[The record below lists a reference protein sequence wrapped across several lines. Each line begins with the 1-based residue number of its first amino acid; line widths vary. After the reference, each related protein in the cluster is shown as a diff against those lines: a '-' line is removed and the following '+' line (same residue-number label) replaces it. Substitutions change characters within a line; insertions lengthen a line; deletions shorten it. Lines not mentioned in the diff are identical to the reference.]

1 MDFSLNWMKEYLD
14 IDESDQQIA
23 DKLSLSGSH
32 VESITNLGAKLKNIV
47 VGHIENIEAHPHAD
61 RLVVCDVDA
70 GDEKLVIVTGAK
82 NMKTGDYVPVA
93 LDGAVLGDGTEI
105 YTTDFRGVTSQG
117 MFCSYQELGF
127 EDSVIPKE
135 YRDGLLIFPEPV
147 KPGTPIQ
154 EALFLDRGILELEIT
169 PNRPDCLSVIGMT
182 REVQA
187 TFKKRMALPSTDVKE
202 SSRDI
207 SEFFNEVRIET
218 DHCLR
223 YVARVIYDVK
233 VEESPIW
240 LQQRLMQSG
249 MRPINNVVDITNY
262 VMLELGQP
270 LHAFDLE
277 TIRPFILV
285 RDANKTA
292 SMETLDGTERKLE
305 PSDVL
310 ITDGERPLAIAG
322 VMGGLDSEVEPQT
335 TTILLESASF
345 DKDYVRRTS
354 KRLGLRSEASTRFE
368 KGLSPEMCRIVSDR
382 AADLMEE
389 LGVGKIARGV
399 IDVYPNPEEE
409 KIVMADPDR
418 VNALLGLSL
427 DPHSMR
433 EYLEYLDL
441 FVETK
446 MDGLMVHVPS
456 FRGDLDMEADIAE
469 EVGRLYGFHNIP
481 TKPLQGDLLVGKKTD
496 ARRLADR
503 VRQEMLK
510 LNYLEGL
517 SYSFISPKTYDRLAL
532 HPNDSARNS
541 VRILNPLGDDFSV
554 MRTTLIGNM
563 LESMRKNQ
571 AYKVDAVKLY
581 ELGNVFFPK
590 EGDDPVENR
599 RLALGAYGEE
609 LDFFSIKSDLEA
621 LFDALGVPERRYERL
636 VHPSYHT
643 GRSARIYVGDTEIAV
658 LGEASYDVARAY
670 NLKKRTIIAEIRMEE
685 LLVLSRE
692 WTKYEPIS
700 RFPMMERDIAL
711 VVARSMTHGEIAEV
725 IRKASGENLE
735 SVHLFDV
742 FTGGSLPVNAK
753 SMAYHLV
760 FRRKDR
766 TLTEEEVDEAM
777 QFILEALREIGAEL
791 RK

>member
-105 YTTDFRGVTSQG
+105 HTTDFRGVTSQG

-127 EDSVIPKE
+127 PDSVIPKE

-187 TFKKRMALPSTDVKE
+187 TFKKHMTLPSTDVKE
-202 SSRDI
+202 SSREI

-233 VEESPIW
+233 VGESPIW
-240 LQQRLMQSG
+240 MQQRLMQSG

-292 SMETLDGTERKLE
+292 TMETLDGTERKLE

-382 AADLMEE
+382 AAVLMEQ
-389 LGVGKIARGV
+389 LGVGKIASGV

-409 KIVMADPDR
+409 KIVIADPDR

-433 EYLEYLDL
+433 DYLEYLDL

-446 MDGLMVHVPS
+446 AEGLMVHVPS
-456 FRGDLDMEADIAE
+456 FRGDLEMEADIAE
-469 EVGRLYGFHNIP
+469 EIGRLYGFHNIP

-510 LNYLEGL
+510 LSYLEGL
-517 SYSFISPKTYDRLAL
+517 SYSFISPKTYDRLVL

-571 AYKVDAVKLY
+571 SYKVDAVKLY

-609 LDFFSIKSDLEA
+609 IDFFSVKSDLEA

-636 VHPSYHT
+636 VHPSFHT
-643 GRSARIYVGDTEIAV
+643 GRSARIYVGETEIGV

-670 NLKKRTIIAEIRMEE
+670 NLKKRTMIAEVRMEE

-692 WTKYEPIS
+692 WKKYEPIS

-711 VVARSMTHGEIAEV
+711 VVARAMTHGEIAEV

-742 FTGGSLPVNAK
+742 FTGGNLSSEEK

-777 QFILEALREIGAEL
+777 QSVLDALREIGAEL